1 MTFLYTFLMMAPPG
15 GEGGG
20 GAMINLLFL
29 GAIFF
34 VFYFFIIRPQT
45 KRQKEI
51 QKKVSEMKKGDKVVT
66 GGGMI
71 GIVNSIDEDTV
82 LLEIDSGV
90 KARFQKSSIT
100 DVNPGKN
107 K

>member
-1 MTFLYTFLMMAPPG
+1 MTFLTTFFLLAPPDG
-15 GEGGG
+15 DGG

-29 GAIFF
+29 AAIFF

-51 QKKVSEMKKGDKVVT
+51 QQKVGEMKKGDKVVT

-71 GIVNSIDEDTV
+71 GVVNTIDDDTV

-100 DVNPGKN
+100 DVNPGK

>member
-1 MTFLYTFLMMAPPG
+1 MAPPG
-15 GEGGG
+15 DDGG

-51 QKKVSEMKKGDKVVT
+51 QQKVSELKKGDKVVT

-71 GIVNSIDEDTV
+71 GVVNSIDEDTV

>member
-1 MTFLYTFLMMAPPG
+1 MNSFFATYFLMSPAG
-15 GEGGG
+15 DGG

-29 GAIFF
+29 AAIFF

-51 QKKVSEMKKGDKVVT
+51 QEKVEGMKKGDKVVT
-66 GGGMI
+66 SGGMI
-71 GIVNSIDEDTV
+71 GIVNTIDEDTV
-82 LLEIDSGV
+82 LLEVDSGV
-90 KARFQKSSIT
+90 KARFQKGSIT
-100 DVNPGKN
+100 DVNPGKS

>member
-1 MTFLYTFLMMAPPG
+1 MTFLTTFFLMAPPDG
-15 GEGGG
+15 DGG

-71 GIVNSIDEDTV
+71 GIVNTIDEDTV

-90 KARFQKSSIT
+90 KARFQKGSIT
-100 DVNPGKN
+100 DVNPGK

>member
-1 MTFLYTFLMMAPPG
+1 MTFSQIFFLMASPG
-15 GEGGG
+15 GDGG
-20 GAMINLLFL
+20 GAMMNLLFL
-29 GAIFF
+29 GAIMF

-51 QKKVSEMKKGDKVVT
+51 QQKVSELKKGDKVVT

-71 GIVNSIDEDTV
+71 GIVNSIDEDTI

>member
-1 MTFLYTFLMMAPPG
+1 MTFLTTYFLLAPPDG
-15 GEGGG
+15 DGG

-34 VFYFFIIRPQT
+34 VFYFFIIRPQS

-71 GIVNSIDEDTV
+71 GVVNSIDDETV

-100 DVNPGKN
+100 DVNPGK